1 MAQIRKI
8 EKRTLPSGLVSY
20 RAPYTDA
27 NGIRRSRNFATA
39 KEAKAFLQTTG
50 PSWPPAPTPRPR
62 SRRPSPKPPRCG
74 SPAASAKGWRPR
86 RWPHYGQHV
95 DLHIVPFVGETK
107 LFQLTTAAAINS
119 FVDRIH
125 AEGRS
130 PEMIKKVMISL
141 GGILREARRRGLA
154 VADPNQGPRSRSA
167 GTRRSARRGPDQGG
181 TAGDHC
187 RRPRAAGA
195 PRFLVAIFCGLR
207 ASELRGLFWSDVD
220 LDGGLIHVQRRAD
233 DSHKLGRLKSAS
245 GYRAI
250 PLPPIVVNALREWKL
265 ACPKGELGLVFPN
278 KIGKVESYAN
288 IMQRGFAPIQIKAGI
303 TGKRDGRTVAKY
315 GLHALRHACASL
327 WIEEGHNPKQ
337 IQKLMGHSS
346 ITTTYDIYGH
356 LFADAEADQRAAA
369 SVQARLLGKGS

>member
-1 MAQIRKI
+1 MARIRKI

-39 KEAKAFLQTTG
+39 KEAKAFLQTTASELATG
-50 PSWPPAPTPRPR
+50 AHTPASLSPTVAEAAALWIA
-62 SRRPSPKPPRCG
+62 RCERKG
-74 SPAASAKGWRPR
+74 LEAKTLAA
-86 RWPHYGQHV
+86 YGQHV

-154 VADPNQGPRSRSA
+154 VAIPTKDLDLDLPER
-167 GTRRSARRGPDQGG
+167 D
-181 TAGDHC
+181 D
-187 RRPRAAGA
+187 PRAVVPTKAELQAIIAGA
-195 PRFLVAIFCGLR
+195 QGRWRAPLLVAIFCGLR

-220 LDGGLIHVQRRAD
+220 LDGALIHVQRRAD
-233 DSHKLGRLKSAS
+233 NSHKLGRLKSAS